1 MEQVYEDVS
10 DWLENCPAMNSH
22 PKNSVNQNTKSGEEN
37 LMSIQVPIVQN
48 FSVNSI
54 EFSITAKDLTESI
67 LTNPPKTEN
76 KESANRP
83 QHITIHTGKFPI
95 LILLLG
101 IEILII

>member
-10 DWLENCPAMNSH
+10 DWLENCPAMNSQ

-67 LTNPPKTEN
+67 LTNPQKTEN
-76 KESANRP
+76 KESANCP
-83 QHITIHTGKFPI
+83 QHITIHTGKFPA
-95 LILLLG
+95 LILL
-101 IEILII
+101 